1 MISKHSAAIPLLL
14 LSIYLMS
21 PAMANDE
28 PVPDVYQP
36 EPTAMYEQSHDIAA
50 AGRLLSNWNPPKE
63 GGLFELPIIG
73 SLDSFG
79 IRYASARSNFEG
91 LSQQALFADFRTP
104 WAWSTWG
111 ETTTSLRLSFEAGR
125 FLRNSEKRYF
135 ASFGPGIRIA
145 SDRWE
150 APLFLDLGLSPTVI
164 GGSTYGDGNLGR
176 SLNFTSHIGVGMKF
190 GRTKQHE
197 VKLRYQ
203 HISNGGLDEVNPGVN
218 MIGLDFVFW
227 GRGR

>member
-1 MISKHSAAIPLLL
+1 MILKHSAAIPLLL
-14 LSIYLMS
+14 LSIYLMP

-36 EPTAMYEQSHDIAA
+36 EPTALYEQSYDIAA
-50 AGRLLSNWNPPKE
+50 AGRLLANWNPPKE

-79 IRYASARSNFEG
+79 IRYASTRSDLEG
-91 LSQQALFADFRTP
+91 LSQQSLFADFRTP
-104 WAWSTWG
+104 LAWSTWG

-125 FLRNSEKRYF
+125 FLKDSEKRYF
-135 ASFGPGIRIA
+135 ISFGPGIRIA

-150 APLFLDLGLSPTVI
+150 TPLFLDLGLSPTVI
-164 GGSTYGDGNLGR
+164 GGSNYGDANLGT
-176 SLNFTSHIGVGMKF
+176 SLNFTSHIGIGMKF
-190 GRTKQHE
+190 GRTKRHE

-203 HISNGGLDEVNPGVN
+203 HISNGGLDEVNPGLN

>member
-111 ETTTSLRLSFEAGR
+111 ETTTSLRLSLEAGR

>member
-1 MISKHSAAIPLLL
+1 MHSKNIAAFMLV
-14 LSIYLMS
+14 LMPFYFLA
-21 PAMANDE
+21 PAMAENELMPKDAYPESTASYEWPHDVAAIRSAFSNRND
-28 PVPDVYQP
+28 PQ
-36 EPTAMYEQSHDIAA
+36 
-50 AGRLLSNWNPPKE
+50 E

-73 SLDSFG
+73 SLDGFG

-125 FLRNSEKRYF
+125 FLRESENRYF
-135 ASFGPGIRIA
+135 ASLGPSVRIA
-145 SDRWE
+145 SDRWK

-164 GGSTYGDGNLGR
+164 GGSNYGDEDLGTT
-176 SLNFTSHIGVGMKF
+176 LNFTSYIGIGMKF
-190 GRTKQHE
+190 GRTKRHE
-197 VKLRYQ
+197 VRLRYQ